1 MQLSRYTDAASFY
14 QRAEPFFLAH
24 EAEHNLQLGICTTLL
39 RQPEVY
45 PLPPYLGVVEEHG
58 EIIAVALRT
67 PPHNLILSLVP
78 RSERAPEALAL
89 LAPDVAVDHS
99 DLPGV
104 IGPSAWSEAFAAL
117 WQTQTGQA
125 YRPGM
130 RERIYALTAVR
141 PPAGVPGQMR
151 RATEA
156 DRALLERWLAA
167 FADEALGGDEPM
179 DPQEWVARALASPLR
194 TVCLW
199 DDGEAV
205 SLVCAGNPTPNGMR
219 VGPVYTPPELRGRGY
234 ASACVAALSQQM
246 LDGGRR
252 FCFLFTDLA
261 NPTSNHIYQ
270 TIGYEPVS
278 DVTVYRFERGVQT
291 TA

>member
-14 QRAEPFFLAH
+14 QRAEPFLLAH

-39 RQPEVY
+39 RQPDVY
-45 PLPPYLGVVEEHG
+45 PLPPYLGVVEEDG
-58 EIIAVALRT
+58 EVIAVALRT
-67 PPHNLILSLVP
+67 PPFNLVLSLIP
-78 RSERAPEALAL
+78 RADRGPEVLGL
-89 LAPDVAVDHS
+89 LAPDVAVDHP

-104 IGPSAWSEAFAAL
+104 LGPSAWSEAFAGL
-117 WQTQTGQA
+117 WQAQTGQA
-125 YRPGM
+125 YRQSM
-130 RERIYALTAVR
+130 RERIYALTVVR
-141 PPAGVPGQMR
+141 PPAGVSGRMR

-179 DPQEWVARALASPLR
+179 DPQEWVTRALASPLR

-199 DDGEAV
+199 DDGQPV
-205 SLVCAGNPTPNGMR
+205 SLACAGNPTPNGIR

-234 ASACVAALSQQM
+234 ASACVAELSQQQ

-278 DVTVYRFERGVQT
+278 DVALYRFERGVQT
-291 TA
+291 SV